1 MRFFHSGWLWN
12 PAQTVTHQHP
22 PLGLAWAWAGLGPT
36 SALDFTAALSPH
48 CGLVTVITAFSPSLW
63 PCRLTV
69 ALSLSLRHLTITVA
83 LSSHC
88 GLVTVITASHHHC
101 GLVTVIMALSS
112 HCDLVVSLWPC
123 HLTVALLPS
132 LWPCRLTVTLS
143 SHCGL
148 VILL

>member
-63 PCRLTV
+63 PCCLTV
-69 ALSLSLRHLTITVA
+69 ALSLSLWPLTITVA
-83 LSSHC
+83 LS
-88 GLVTVITASHHHC
+88 
-101 GLVTVIMALSS
+101 
-112 HCDLVVSLWPC
+112 
-123 HLTVALLPS
+123 PS

>member
-48 CGLVTVITAFSPSLW
+48 CGLVTVITA
-63 PCRLTV
+63 
-69 ALSLSLRHLTITVA
+69 
-83 LSSHC
+83 
-88 GLVTVITASHHHC
+88 SHHHC

-123 HLTVALLPS
+123 HLTVTLSPHCGLV
-132 LWPCRLTVTLS
+132 TVAGALS
-143 SHCGL
+143 SHCSLISSLWPWTCLCPSPHCGL
-148 VILL
+148 VTSAALSLSLGNAAPG